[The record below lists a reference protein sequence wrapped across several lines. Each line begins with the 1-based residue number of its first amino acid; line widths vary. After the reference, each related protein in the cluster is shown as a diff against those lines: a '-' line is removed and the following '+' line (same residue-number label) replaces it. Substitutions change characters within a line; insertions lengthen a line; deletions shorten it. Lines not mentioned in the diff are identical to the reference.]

1 MNLTSSHYK
10 YLLAIYQISKKH
22 PQVSSADVARKLNVS
37 KPSVSTMLTSLVN
50 KGLVAKERYGKVNL
64 TEEGRQIAAKLRLF
78 NGTDN
83 LAHWMVSSFPHR
95 RSYSGPEPLNGLPG
109 DQTEDRPLS
118 QRTVYHSRTALTS
131 PFF

>member
-64 TEEGRQIAAKLRLF
+64 TEEGRQIAAKLDGNCEILVDVL
-78 NGTDN
+78 NGTTLN
-83 LAHWMVSSFPHR
+83 LTEKESSMIA
-95 RSYSGPEPLNGLPG
+95 GIIV
-109 DQTEDRPLS
+109 TEMPDRN
-118 QRTVYHSRTALTS
+118 
-131 PFF
+131 FG